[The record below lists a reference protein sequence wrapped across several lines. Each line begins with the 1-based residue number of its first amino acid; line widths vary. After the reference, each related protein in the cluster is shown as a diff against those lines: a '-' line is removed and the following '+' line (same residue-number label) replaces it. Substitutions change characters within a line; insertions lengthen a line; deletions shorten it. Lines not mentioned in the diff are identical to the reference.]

1 MVILSSPL
9 AFTGNGETMTII
21 FKLSEKTIKR
31 FSPNMLA
38 IQLDRQLKKA
48 FLPKYRVNF
57 ERGVIEEHRSDE
69 VNSGYYHLCLISE
82 QHKPVLQQLLLEV
95 RENGGEA

>member
-1 MVILSSPL
+1 MAES
-9 AFTGNGETMTII
+9 TGSGKTMNIRI
-21 FKLSEKTIKR
+21 KLSEKTIKC

-38 IQLDRQLKKA
+38 IQLDRKLKKA

-69 VNSGYYHLCLISE
+69 VNSGYYYRCLISE
-82 QHKPVLQQLLLEV
+82 QHKEVLQQLLLEV